1 MGDECVVLIPV
12 YKREMSELELL
23 SFKQALKVFDRPIV
37 LYGPD
42 NLDYS
47 IYTDTARV
55 NGREVGIQVFDK
67 RYFGSVKDY
76 NDLCLLRDFYIVFN
90 RYEYMLLYQLDAYVF
105 EDRLDYYMAKN
116 CSFVG
121 APCFEGLSKAKDTVF
136 TGHLNGGLSLRRVDD
151 FIEVCDKA
159 CSLRGVLRLIG
170 GSYLEYRDFIKYI
183 LFKLGRYA
191 HLPFKWEDMFFSF
204 GAKILKSDFRLADY
218 EDARS
223 FSFDFLP
230 ELLYK
235 ETGKLPMGCHAF
247 DRKANI
253 DFWKGIIGF

>member
-1 MGDECVVLIPV
+1 MRDECVILIPV
-12 YKREMSELELL
+12 YKKEMSELELL
-23 SFKQALKVFDRPIV
+23 SFKQALKVFVRPVV

-47 IYTDTARV
+47 VYIDTARE
-55 NGREVGIQVFDK
+55 NGREVDIKTFDGK
-67 RYFGSVKDY
+67 FFESVKDY
-76 NDLCLLRDFYIVFN
+76 NDLCLISEFYKSFN
-90 RYEYMLLYQLDAYVF
+90 SYEYMLLYQLDAYVF
-105 EDRLDYYMAKN
+105 EDRLNYYMAKN
-116 CSFVG
+116 YSFVG
-121 APCFEGLSKAKDTVF
+121 APCFEGLSKAVDTVF
-136 TGHLNGGLSLRRVDD
+136 TGHLNGGLSLRRIDD
-151 FIEVCDKA
+151 FIDVCDKA
-159 CSLRGVLRLIG
+159 CSFKGVLRLIG
-170 GSYLEYRDFIKYI
+170 GSYLEYRDFVKYI
-183 LFKLGRYA
+183 LYKLGRYA

-235 ETGKLPMGCHAF
+235 EAGKLPMGCHAF

-253 DFWKGIIGF
+253 GFWKDIIGF